1 MGIDHLQINFSESSL
16 IIMNIVIAFIMFG
29 VALDLQV
36 SDFKRTLTNPKPVLI
51 GLTAQ
56 FLLLPAMTFVLVSI
70 VQPHPSI
77 ALGLFLVAACP
88 GGNLSNF
95 LTYLAKGNT
104 PLSISMSAISTV
116 AAIFM
121 TPFNT
126 LLWASMYKP
135 TADLINSFSI
145 GVWDMFSTIL
155 FMLALPLVLGMLVR
169 RLFKSFALKM
179 IGFMKKFSI
188 TVFLI
193 FIVIMVANNFHAF
206 TDYVGSVLMIVM
218 IHNATAIFIG
228 YMAARLLRVEESDRR
243 AIAIETGIQ
252 NSGLGLILVF
262 NFFGG
267 LGGMAIVAAIWG
279 TWHIISG
286 LVVAIYW
293 SRHTPKSSNS
303 ATISLSTE
311 LTIAKNNQ

>member
-1 MGIDHLQINFSESSL
+1 MGIDQIQINFNESSL
-16 IIMNIVIAFIMFG
+16 VVMNIVIAFIMFG
-29 VALDLQV
+29 VALDLQFY
-36 SDFKRTLTNPKPVLI
+36 DFKRTLSSPKPVLI
-51 GLTAQ
+51 GLISQ
-56 FLLLPAMTFVLVSI
+56 FILLPAVTFLLVTI
-70 VQPHPSI
+70 IQPQPSI

-126 LLWASMYKP
+126 VLWSSMYPP
-135 TADLINSFSI
+135 TANLLSSFSI
-145 GVWDMFSTIL
+145 GVAEIVSTIFL
-155 FMLALPLVLGMLVR
+155 MLILPLVLGMLIR
-169 RLFKSFALKM
+169 RFYPNVALRM

-193 FIVIMVANNFHAF
+193 FIVIMVKNNVHVF
-206 TDYVGSVLMIVM
+206 TEYAGEVVIIVI
-218 IHNATAIFIG
+218 IHNALAILIG
-228 YMAARLLRVEESDRR
+228 YMSARILHLEERDRR

-252 NSGLGLILVF
+252 NSGLGLVLVF

-267 LGGMAIVAAIWG
+267 LGGMAIVAAMWG
-279 TWHIISG
+279 VWHIVSG
-286 LVVAIYW
+286 LLVATFW
-293 SRHTPKSSNS
+293 SRKAPREREIPVPVHMQSS
-303 ATISLSTE
+303 
-311 LTIAKNNQ
+311 K

>member
-1 MGIDHLQINFSESSL
+1 MSIDHLHINFSESSL
-16 IIMNIVIAFIMFG
+16 MMMNIVIAFIMFG
-29 VALDLQV
+29 VALDLQF
-36 SDFKRTLTNPKPVLI
+36 SDFKRTFKKPKPVLI
-51 GLTAQ
+51 GIVAQ

-70 VQPHPSI
+70 VHPHPSI

-126 LLWASMYKP
+126 MLWASMYKP

-145 GVWDMFSTIL
+145 GIWDMFSTIL
-155 FMLALPLVLGMLVR
+155 LMLALPLALGMIIR
-169 RLFKSFALKM
+169 RFFPTIALKM

-188 TVFLI
+188 TVFLV
-193 FIVIMVANNFHAF
+193 FIVMMVSNNFHAF
-206 TDYVGSVLMIVM
+206 TEYAGTVLIIVI
-218 IHNATAIFIG
+218 IHNASAIFIG
-228 YMAARLLRVEESDRR
+228 YISARLLRVAEEDRR

-252 NSGLGLILVF
+252 NSGLGLVLVF

-267 LGGMAIVAAIWG
+267 LGGMALVAAIWG
-279 TWHIISG
+279 TWHIVSG
-286 LVVAIYW
+286 LTVATFW
-293 SRHTPKSSNS
+293 SRRDPKRVP
-303 ATISLSTE
+303 TVQVVPE
-311 LTIAKNNQ
+311 LNVVKNK

>member
-1 MGIDHLQINFSESSL
+1 MPIDQLQINFSESSL
-16 IIMNIVIAFIMFG
+16 LIMNIVIAFIMFG

-36 SDFKRTLTNPKPVLI
+36 SDFKRTLKSPKPVLI
-51 GLTAQ
+51 GLVAQ

-126 LLWASMYKP
+126 ILWSSMYKP
-135 TADLINSFSI
+135 TADLIGSFSI
-145 GVWDMFSTIL
+145 GIWDMFSTIL
-155 FMLALPLVLGMLVR
+155 LMLALPLALGMLVR
-169 RLFKSFALKM
+169 RFFPTIALKS

-188 TVFLI
+188 FVFLL
-193 FIVIMVANNFHAF
+193 FIVIMVSNNFHAF
-206 TDYVGSVLMIVM
+206 TDFVGSVLLIV
-218 IHNATAIFIG
+218 IVHNASAIFIG
-228 YMAARLLRVEESDRR
+228 YMAARLLRAAEADRR

-252 NSGLGLILVF
+252 NSGLGLVLVF
-262 NFFGG
+262 NFFDG

-286 LVVAIYW
+286 LIVATYW
-293 SRHTPKSSNS
+293 SRKAPSVSGVQLAS
-303 ATISLSTE
+303 E
-311 LTIAKNNQ
+311 LKV

>member
-1 MGIDHLQINFSESSL
+1 MPIDQLQINFSESSL
-16 IIMNIVIAFIMFG
+16 LIMNIVIAFIMFG
-29 VALDLQV
+29 VALDLQT
-36 SDFKRTLTNPKPVLI
+36 SDFKRTLKNPKPVLI

-56 FLLLPAMTFVLVSI
+56 FLLLPAMTFLLVSI

-126 LLWASMYKP
+126 MLWASMYKP
-135 TADLINSFSI
+135 TSDLISSFSI
-145 GVWDMFSTIL
+145 GIWDMFSTIL
-155 FMLALPLVLGMLVR
+155 LMLALPLALGMLIR
-169 RLFKSFALKM
+169 RFFPTFALKM

-188 TVFLI
+188 GVFLI

-206 TDYVGSVLMIVM
+206 TDYVGSVLVIV
-218 IHNATAIFIG
+218 IVHNASAIFIG
-228 YMAARLLRVEESDRR
+228 YMAARLLRVDEADRR

-252 NSGLGLILVF
+252 NSGLGLVLVF

-279 TWHIISG
+279 TWHIVSG
-286 LVVAIYW
+286 LIVATYW
-293 SRHTPKSSNS
+293 SRNNPSI
-303 ATISLSTE
+303 ISVHLPPE
-311 LTIAKNNQ
+311 LEVAKNN

>member
-1 MGIDHLQINFSESSL
+1 MNIDQLQINFSESSL
-16 IIMNIVIAFIMFG
+16 LIMNIVIAFIMFG
-29 VALDLQV
+29 VALDLQL
-36 SDFKRTLTNPKPVLI
+36 SDFKRTFKSPKPVLI
-51 GLTAQ
+51 GLTSQ

-70 VQPHPSI
+70 LQPHPSI

-126 LLWASMYKP
+126 MLWSSLYKP
-135 TADLINSFSI
+135 TADLLSSFRI
-145 GVWDMFSTIL
+145 GIWDMFSTIL
-155 FMLALPLVLGMLVR
+155 FMLALPLALGMLIR
-169 RLFKSFALKM
+169 RFFPTAATKM

-188 TVFLI
+188 VVFLV
-193 FIVIMVANNFHAF
+193 FVVIMVANNFHAF
-206 TDYVGSVLMIVM
+206 KDYVGTVLIIV
-218 IHNATAIFIG
+218 IVHNAVAILTG
-228 YMAARLLRVEESDRR
+228 YFAARLLRVEEADRR

-252 NSGLGLILVF
+252 NSGLGLVLVF

-279 TWHIISG
+279 TWHIVSG
-286 LVVAIYW
+286 LIVATFW
-293 SRHTPKSSNS
+293 SRRQPKTSVP
-303 ATISLSTE
+303 
-311 LTIAKNNQ
+311 LTSKLNVVNHS

>member
-1 MGIDHLQINFSESSL
+1 MTIDQLQINFSESSL
-16 IIMNIVIAFIMFG
+16 LMMNIVIAFIMFG

-36 SDFKRTLTNPKPVLI
+36 SDFKRTLSSPKPVLI

-70 VQPHPSI
+70 LQPHPSI
-77 ALGLFLVAACP
+77 ALGLFLVATCP

-126 LLWASMYKP
+126 MLWASIYKP
-135 TADLINSFSI
+135 TADLISSFSI
-145 GVWDMFSTIL
+145 GIWDMFSTIL
-155 FMLALPLVLGMLVR
+155 LMLALPLVLGMLVR
-169 RLFKSFALKM
+169 RYFPTTSLKM

-188 TVFLI
+188 SVFLI
-193 FIVIMVANNFHAF
+193 FIVVMVANNFHAF
-206 TDYVGSVLMIVM
+206 TNYVGSVLLIV
-218 IHNATAIFIG
+218 IVHNASAIFIG
-228 YMAARLLRVEESDRR
+228 YITARLLRVEEVDRR

-252 NSGLGLILVF
+252 NSVLGLVLVF

-279 TWHIISG
+279 TWHIVSG
-286 LVVAIYW
+286 LIIATYW
-293 SRHTPKSSNS
+293 SRRNPSIISTQLTP
-303 ATISLSTE
+303 E
-311 LTIAKNNQ
+311 LKVGKNN

>member
-1 MGIDHLQINFSESSL
+1 MGIDQIQINFSESSL
-16 IIMNIVIAFIMFG
+16 LVMNIVIAFIMFG
-29 VALDLQV
+29 VALDLQF
-36 SDFKRTLTNPKPVLI
+36 SDFKRTLSSPKPVFI
-51 GLTAQ
+51 GLVSQ
-56 FLLLPAMTFVLVSI
+56 FFLLPAVTFILVSI

-126 LLWASMYKP
+126 MIWASMYKP
-135 TADLINSFSI
+135 TANLMSSFSI
-145 GVWDMFSTIL
+145 GIWDMLSTIFL
-155 FMLALPLVLGMLVR
+155 MLALPLILGMLMR
-169 RLFKSFALKM
+169 RFYPAISLKI

-188 TVFLI
+188 SVFLI
-193 FIVIMVANNFHAF
+193 FIVVMVSNNFHVF
-206 TDYVGSVLMIVM
+206 TEYVGSVVLIVI
-218 IHNATAIFIG
+218 IHNASAIFIG
-228 YMAARLLRVEESDRR
+228 YMAARLLRLEEVDRR

-252 NSGLGLILVF
+252 NSGLGLVLVF
-262 NFFGG
+262 NFFDG

-279 TWHIISG
+279 TWHIVSG
-286 LVVAIYW
+286 LIVATFW
-293 SRHTPKSSNS
+293 SRRDPKINTLPVQVGQS
-303 ATISLSTE
+303 IKSL
-311 LTIAKNNQ
+311 